1 MSEGA
6 IGGGQ
11 EPADEEI
18 LTQLWRSRTREGISP
33 DLSLGPGDVLEISV
47 TPVAEVQNYA
57 ARISGDGMISLPLV
71 GSMQAGGMSEPTL
84 REEIHR
90 RYLETYVRNPQV
102 KVFVREYQ
110 SRLVA
115 VAGAVARPG
124 AYSLTKGNE
133 TLLDILSQ
141 AGGLSRDA
149 APRILLFPV
158 EAYNPDA
165 PVKVAASASVPLGG
179 GMISPAVMRAEPL
192 VISLETLARGG
203 VQPHLS
209 LPVRPGDVIMAPANG
224 EVLVDGWVEK
234 PGAYKITSGL
244 TIRGAIAAAGGL
256 SFAADPSSIRITR
269 RDRQGERIS
278 LLVDLEKIKQGQ
290 SSDITVQEGDVIEIA
305 SSTPKLVPYGVY
317 SFFTGV
323 FRLGASVPLY

>member
-1 MSEGA
+1 MSESA

-71 GSMQAGGMSEPTL
+71 GSMRAEGMSEPAL

-110 SRLVA
+110 SRFVA
-115 VAGAVARPG
+115 VAGAVANPG
-124 AYSLTKGNE
+124 AYGLTKGNE
-133 TLLDILSQ
+133 TILDILSR
-141 AGGLSRDA
+141 AGGMSKDA
-149 APRILLFPV
+149 APRILFFPM

-165 PVKVAASASVPLGG
+165 PIKVAASTSVPLGG
-179 GMISPAVMRAEPL
+179 GAISPAVMRSEPL

-244 TIRGAIAAAGGL
+244 TIRGAVAAAGGL

-269 RDRQGERIS
+269 RGRQGERIS
-278 LLVDLEKIKQGQ
+278 WLVDLEKIKQGQ
-290 SSDITVQEGDVIEIA
+290 SSDITVQEGDVVEVA
-305 SSTPKLVPYGVY
+305 SSKPRLVPYGFY
-317 SFFTGV
+317 ETITRIIRFGSI
-323 FRLGASVPLY
+323 PLY